1 MNWSSDIYYIY
12 TFYLHLHVFTNFVKQ
27 LPVEFFS
34 PQKKRCRR
42 QALEAEYRASLEVF
56 NAMKVCRSILHAKV
70 VDLPLMVQKIQ
81 LSKISGLGSL
91 TIHMLLVHF
100 KLVSWEPDFYR
111 DAGSSFCSCTSSL
124 WSTGLRDGRWV
135 AEDLLEDLW
144 PLSILA
150 PEVMMR
156 CALLFGMGSLP
167 CHLFFFWHW
176 DCRIVTGVG
185 PWNLP
190 WILGLKCR
198 TWIWHKLH
206 ETNSSRIDA
215 CNVHKILL
223 AKKDIFFDVLSSSTF
238 LFFFK
243 QILTRKNIL
252 ATIWWFQI
260 DIKHGSATQQR
271 LLSYL
276 NAHVAIFPRSF
287 GELAAGQDSSTL
299 IDRCAPPWIP
309 PVKSHGFYQKN
320 PLWHYPNT
328 WGKTWV

>member
-1 MNWSSDIYYIY
+1 MKYVYIIWIDMNWYELIFWYILYIY

-167 CHLFFFWHW
+167 CHLFFF
-176 DCRIVTGVG
+176 DTGIV
-185 PWNLP
+185 
-190 WILGLKCR
+190 GL
-198 TWIWHKLH
+198 WQVWVH
-206 ETNSSRIDA
+206 ETCLESLGSSVGHGYDT
-215 CNVHKILL
+215 
-223 AKKDIFFDVLSSSTF
+223 SST
-238 LFFFK
+238 K
-243 QILTRKNIL
+243 QIHRESMHAMCTK
-252 ATIWWFQI
+252 
-260 DIKHGSATQQR
+260 
-271 LLSYL
+271 
-276 NAHVAIFPRSF
+276 
-287 GELAAGQDSSTL
+287 SSL
-299 IDRCAPPWIP
+299 P
-309 PVKSHGFYQKN
+309 K
-320 PLWHYPNT
+320 
-328 WGKTWV
+328 KTFFLMF